1 MERLNNGYYLNVGNH
16 MDAGIFIRSMEEQV
30 RRIKFQLTEVDDP
43 SFFQYDMDKN
53 TLLENA
59 KIWFLRTIQ
68 NTDLTVTEME
78 MSSTDYLSNVAL
90 ETERTPPFRPRYP
103 SLIWMISSLKKEQIE
118 SIFGIQFADKLI
130 RISATDV
137 MPRGSFS

>member
-1 MERLNNGYYLNVGNH
+1 MVHYLNVGNH
-16 MDAGIFIRSMEEQV
+16 MDAGIFIRSLEEQV

-43 SFFQYDMDKN
+43 SRFQYDMDKN

-78 MSSTDYLSNVAL
+78 MPSTDYISNIAL
-90 ETERTPPFRPRYP
+90 ETERTPPFRPKYP
-103 SLIWMISSLKKEQIE
+103 ALIWMISSLKKEQIE
-118 SIFGIQFADKLI
+118 SIFGIQFTDNLM
-130 RISATDV
+130 RILATDIL
-137 MPRGSFS
+137 PRGSLS

>member
-1 MERLNNGYYLNVGNH
+1 MVHYLNVGNH
-16 MDAGIFIRSMEEQV
+16 MDAGIFIRSLEEQV

-43 SFFQYDMDKN
+43 SLFQYDMDKN

-78 MSSTDYLSNVAL
+78 MPSTDYISNIAL
-90 ETERTPPFRPRYP
+90 ETERTPPFRPKYP
-103 SLIWMISSLKKEQIE
+103 ALIWMISSLKKEQIE
-118 SIFGIQFADKLI
+118 SIFGIQFTDNLM
-130 RISATDV
+130 RILATDIL
-137 MPRGSFS
+137 PRGSLS